1 MRWVN
6 QRCFATAAPR
16 AVSVANPQLFFSVA
30 FWYQKLYLYY
40 VNGNDYRHVLNFG
53 KWRPFRNLF
62 CVLKLYSIECH
73 WWFQATQSN
82 YFFIITLCI
91 ETYRKGA
98 ATILQSY
105 DSAKKKK
112 KFPVL
117 LLMSLPLNSNKQSAE
132 ELVIRRS
139 KVSVLDVRPVTGC
152 WSLVVPCVYHQFR
165 MLSLLG
171 MLNV

>member
-40 VNGNDYRHVLNFG
+40 VNGNDCRHVLNFG
-53 KWRPFRNLF
+53 KWRLFRNLF

-112 KFPVL
+112 KS
-117 LLMSLPLNSNKQSAE
+117 SLFSCWCLSRWT
-132 ELVIRRS
+132 VTS
-139 KVSVLDVRPVTGC
+139 KVRKN
-152 WSLVVPCVYHQFR
+152 
-165 MLSLLG
+165 LLYDAAKF
-171 MLNV
+171 LC